1 MKFSQSLKISTIFVL
16 VFFSGASFA
25 QCDFNSSL
33 YLDELST
40 LESIEKIEIKFS
52 NGGNWIR
59 EGFRLKEKPKT
70 TKKKTHQALL
80 TVHYPFGRCTYPA
93 KIRASGDLGDHHS
106 LVNGIPFHSLD
117 VKLKAGN
124 LAHITHFKFF
134 LPRARRKGNEI
145 IITELLKNLGFLAP
159 TTRFIP
165 VIQHHNQAQGLMLVQ
180 TKVSKE
186 MLEKNNRRE
195 GAIFEGDEDFIWNYR
210 YNGHYHNNKY
220 YFYKISLGRLVN
232 RKWANAGNHSAYISA
247 FGINGLQYANIV
259 RKNYIFS
266 LSTDFQPELRAKNFL
281 HYDMAMFSFIGWHGL
296 VINNRKFFFNSIT
309 QKLEPIYYD
318 GATGFGP
325 VDYGKKAR
333 YNFHKGNL
341 YHPLLKIISQSDISH
356 LITKIDAV
364 IDSDFSTRVGALVAA
379 DNKDKAYIDK
389 VLGDVK
395 ANLLK
400 LAARKRKLNPTNNTP
415 PKLTQAQIKAVYK
428 KRLFKKLED
437 AQTIELKNIDF
448 QKSLFHIERCY
459 INHCSRET
467 LNRQEFTKILQS
479 KEIKK
484 DSDPAIIYI
493 GADESFAKLLPK
505 KQSFV
510 AGLNLTLTH
519 SPKAKV
525 IFDQSTRTLT
535 LIQSRYDDWFL
546 LKNGSLKN
554 IKIELKGKLPN
565 RKQIK
570 ILEKSQRFN
579 RHGLTGC
586 VSFYQM
592 DFNNVELSAKSGGC
606 EDSINILNS
615 TGTIKKISI
624 SDAYADALDIDF
636 SNLTLS
642 NLAIKR
648 AGNDCVDVSA
658 GKYQIARGI
667 FKNCGDK
674 AISVGEAS
682 KLKAAN
688 INIESANIGISSKD
702 SSNAEIDKFQA
713 KNTKI
718 CGEAFNKKQEFFGA
732 VLEIAHPQC
741 KGKYS
746 ADKNSTIFIDGKKS

>member
-1 MKFSQSLKISTIFVL
+1 MKFTQFVKISIIFVF

-25 QCDFNSSL
+25 NCDFNSSL

-52 NGGNWIR
+52 NESKWLR
-59 EGFRLKEKPKT
+59 EGIHLKAKPRT
-70 TKKKTHQALL
+70 TKKKTHQASL
-80 TVHYPFGRCTYPA
+80 TAHYPFGRCTYPA
-93 KIRASGDLGDHHS
+93 KIRANGDWRDHYS
-106 LVNGIPFHSLD
+106 LVNEIPFHSLD

-134 LPRARRKGNEI
+134 LPETRENSHEI
-145 IITELLKNLGFLAP
+145 IVTELLKSLGFLAP
-159 TTRFIP
+159 TTRYIP
-165 VIQHHNQAQGLMLVQ
+165 VIQHDNQAQGFMLVQ
-180 TKVSKE
+180 AKASKE

-195 GAIFEGDEDFIWNYR
+195 GTIFEGDEDFIWNYR
-210 YNGHYHNNKY
+210 EFGRFNK
-220 YFYKISLGRLVN
+220 KRTVLDDVSLTRLVN
-232 RKWANAGNHSAYISA
+232 RKWANAGDHSVYLSVLGINELQQAYIVKKD
-247 FGINGLQYANIV
+247 IIHV
-259 RKNYIFS
+259 IT
-266 LSTDFQPELRAKNFL
+266 TDFQPEFRERNLL
-281 HYDMAMFSFIGWHGL
+281 YYDIMMFAVSGIHSL
-296 VINNRKFFFNSIT
+296 VIHNRQFFFNSIT

-318 GATGFGP
+318 GNIIFERAS
-325 VDYGKKAR
+325 
-333 YNFHKGNL
+333 FHKVKL
-341 YHPLLKIISQSDISH
+341 HHPLLETMSQSDISN
-356 LITKIDAV
+356 LITKIDV
-364 IDSDFSTRVGALVAA
+364 LIDSNFSTRVGALLAA
-379 DNKDKAYIDK
+379 DNKDKAYVDK

-395 ANLLK
+395 ANLLEFSNTKSK
-400 LAARKRKLNPTNNTP
+400 LEPVAKAS
-415 PKLTQAQIKAVYK
+415 PKLTRAQIKADYK
-428 KRLFKKLED
+428 KRLFEQLAD
-437 AQTIELKNIDF
+437 ATTIELKNIDF
-448 QKSLFHIERCY
+448 QKSLFHVEHCN
-459 INHCSRET
+459 INHCSGEA

-493 GADESFAKLLPK
+493 GARESIKKLLPK

-510 AGLNLTLTH
+510 AELKLTLTH

-525 IFDQSTRTLT
+525 IFDKSTRKLT

-546 LKNGSLKN
+546 LKNGSLDN
-554 IKIELKGKLPN
+554 IKIELRGKVPN
-565 RKQIK
+565 REQIK

-579 RHGLTGC
+579 LHGLTGC
-586 VSFYQM
+586 VSFYQIN
-592 DFNNVELSAKSGGC
+592 FNNVTLSAKSGGC

-624 SDAYADALDIDF
+624 ADAYADALDIDF
-636 SNLTLS
+636 SNLILS
-642 NLAIKR
+642 NLAIKQ

-667 FKNCGDK
+667 FEDCGDK

-682 KLKAAN
+682 KLKATHVT
-688 INIESANIGISSKD
+688 IENAHIGISSKD
-702 SSNAEIDKFQA
+702 SSNAKIDKFQA

-718 CGEAFNKKQEFFGA
+718 CGEAFKKKQEFFGA

>member
-1 MKFSQSLKISTIFVL
+1 MKLSQSLKILTIFVL

-59 EGFRLKEKPKT
+59 EGYNLNKSPRT
-70 TKKKTHQALL
+70 AKKKTYEALL
-80 TVHYPFGRCTYPA
+80 TAHYPFGRCRYPA
-93 KIRASGDLGDHHS
+93 KVKASGDGDDHYS
-106 LVNGIPFHSLD
+106 LVNEIPFHSLD
-117 VKLKAGN
+117 VRLKAGN
-124 LAHITHFKFF
+124 LAHITRFKFF
-134 LPRARRKGNEI
+134 LPKTRENSHEI
-145 IITELLKNLGFLAP
+145 IITELLKSLGFLAP
-159 TTRFIP
+159 TTRYIP
-165 VIQHHNQAQGLMLVQ
+165 VIQHHKQAQGLMLVQ
-180 TKVSKE
+180 EKASKE

-195 GAIFEGDEDFIWNYR
+195 GTIFEGDEDFTWKYR
-210 YNGHYHNNKY
+210 NFGRWRGDNNLDS
-220 YFYKISLGRLVN
+220 ISLTRLIN
-232 RKWANAGNHSAYISA
+232 RKWANAGDHSAYLSA
-247 FGINGLQYANIV
+247 LGINGLQHAYMN
-259 RKNYIFS
+259 KNKGINPENTFFS
-266 LSTDFQPELRAKNFL
+266 YHIIMLAVTGR
-281 HYDMAMFSFIGWHGL
+281 HGL
-296 VINNRKFFFNSIT
+296 FFHNRKFFFNSIT
-309 QKLEPIYYD
+309 QRLEPIYYD
-318 GATGFGP
+318 GNIKFLAELNDKNKP
-325 VDYGKKAR
+325 
-333 YNFHKGNL
+333 GNMFL
-341 YHPLLKIISQSDISH
+341 RFISQSDISH
-356 LITKIDAV
+356 LITKIDAA
-364 IDSDFSTRVGALVAA
+364 INSDFPTRVGALVAA

-395 ANLLK
+395 GNLVKYAKLK
-400 LAARKRKLNPTNNTP
+400 RNLKPIDKPS
-415 PKLTQAQIKAVYK
+415 PKLTRAESKSDYK
-428 KRLFKKLED
+428 KRLFGLLKD

-448 QKSLFHIERCY
+448 QKSLFHVERCD
-459 INHCSRET
+459 IKKCFGEA
-467 LNRQEFTKILQS
+467 LNRQKFIKILQS

-484 DSDPAIIYI
+484 DADPAILYI

-525 IFDQSTRTLT
+525 IFDKSKRTLT

-554 IKIELKGKLPN
+554 IKIELRGKVPN

-624 SDAYADALDIDF
+624 ADAYADALDIDF
-636 SNLTLS
+636 SNLILS

-658 GKYQIARGI
+658 GKYQITRGI

-682 KLKAAN
+682 KLKAAHVT
-688 INIESANIGISSKD
+688 IENAHIGISSKD
-702 SSNAEIDKFQA
+702 SSNAKIDKFQA